1 LALLCC
7 PFAEDYSILTIAEVI
22 WQHVLKLM
30 YLSARTTPS
39 ILIVLQFWFCAAIAA
54 PHSPATPSSDVIEI
68 QSVAVNGKS
77 IPLTGKTR
85 INTGPAPQNITF
97 TFGQATNATRAP
109 IRVRYK
115 LEGYDNGW
123 HEGGGEMFLMLRF
136 YNDAGDAIGQ
146 KGFPV
151 NGDSAGWSGDLKT
164 STFSHR
170 RETVVVPPKA
180 ANFWIV
186 MSSAGPPQTVGIY
199 VVDHLVVSKLADS
212 GPASVLLQAAL
223 DSTTPFD
230 PTNQAPLGWTR
241 DGIHPSMAKIIDLEP
256 DLTAKALAIV
266 DDDPESHAEWHT
278 TREYA
283 PAVKPGD
290 RLDVEWNEVFTMG
303 VGNGHEAHYE
313 KLASGEYQFR
323 VAEVTALGAP
333 TGIEASIA
341 IKVPVPLWEVPWFW
355 AAVIAFFVAA
365 LMGVG
370 RYAAWREMRR
380 EFARIESQRALEQ
393 ERLRIAHDIHDDL
406 GARLTQISLA
416 SAMAQD
422 SPGVSSA
429 ARSEFDRISQMA
441 RDTVSALY
449 ETVWAV
455 NPENDNLDALG
466 NYLCQM
472 VHQLCE
478 QAKLSCRLRV
488 PELPRDVQVASQLR
502 HNVILAVKEAINN
515 IIKHASATEVAF
527 QVTFEGDVLTI
538 SIYDNGSGFDTANRV
553 MGNGNGLANMKQRL
567 AAIGGR
573 CNIESSAGQGTTIL
587 MHVTAMLA
595 DFQGEK
601 HSSREAGI

>member
-1 LALLCC
+1 MRLSR
-7 PFAEDYSILTIAEVI
+7 FTTIAI
-22 WQHVLKLM
+22 GLG
-30 YLSARTTPS
+30 
-39 ILIVLQFWFCAAIAA
+39 LQFWFSVASAA
-54 PHSPATPSSDVIEI
+54 PHSPAAHTADAIEI
-68 QSVAVNGKS
+68 QSVTVNGKS
-77 IPLTGKTR
+77 LLLAGKTK
-85 INTGPAPQNITF
+85 IHAGPAPQNITF
-97 TFGQATNATRAP
+97 TFGQATNSTRAP

-136 YNDAGDAIGQ
+136 YNEAGDAIGA

-170 RETVVVPPKA
+170 RETVVAPPKA

-212 GPASVLLQAAL
+212 GPASVLLQAAF
-223 DSTTPFD
+223 DHTTKFD
-230 PTNQAPLGWTR
+230 PTNQVPLGWTR

-256 DLTAKALAIV
+256 DRTAKALAIV

-278 TREYA
+278 IREYA
-283 PAVKPGD
+283 PGVKPGD

-303 VGNGHEAHYE
+303 VGNGHDAHYD
-313 KLASGEYQFR
+313 KLSPGTYQFR

-333 TGIEASIA
+333 TGNEATIS

-355 AAVIAFFVAA
+355 AAAIAFFVAVI
-365 LMGVG
+365 MGIG
-370 RYAAWREMRR
+370 RYASWRDMRQ
-380 EFARIESQRALEQ
+380 ELARIESQRALEQ

-416 SAMAQD
+416 SAMAHD
-422 SPGVSSA
+422 TAGLSTA
-429 ARSEFDRISQMA
+429 ARSEFNRISEMA

-478 QAKLSCRLRV
+478 QAKLSCRLHV

-527 QVTFEGDVLTI
+527 HVTFERDDLTI
-538 SIYDNGSGFDTANRV
+538 SISDNGNGFNPVKNGA
-553 MGNGNGLANMKQRL
+553 GNGLANMKQRL
-567 AAIGGR
+567 EAIGGH
-573 CNIESSAGQGTTIL
+573 CNIESLAGKGTTIL
-587 MHVTAMLA
+587 MHVSAKQAERRTV
-595 DFQGEK
+595 EK
-601 HSSREAGI
+601 VSGNPS

>member
-1 LALLCC
+1 MRPITSTA
-7 PFAEDYSILTIAEVI
+7 FSI
-22 WQHVLKLM
+22 
-30 YLSARTTPS
+30 S
-39 ILIVLQFWFCAAIAA
+39 IVLPCWLCVANGA
-54 PHSPATPSSDVIEI
+54 PHSAAAPSTDVVEI
-68 QSVAVNGKS
+68 QSVAVNGKP
-77 IPLTGKTR
+77 IPLAGKTK
-85 INTGPAPQNITF
+85 INSGPAPQNISF
-97 TFGQATNATRAP
+97 TFGQATNSTRAP

-115 LEGYDNGW
+115 LEGYDSAW

-146 KGFPV
+146 KSFLV
-151 NGDSAGWSGDLKT
+151 NGDSAGWNGEMKT

-170 RETVVVPPKA
+170 RETVVVPPRA

-186 MSSAGPPQTVGIY
+186 MSSAGPPATVGLY
-199 VVDHLVVSKLADS
+199 VVDHLVVSKLGDS
-212 GPASVLLQAAL
+212 GPASVLLQAVF
-223 DSTTPFD
+223 DHTTRFD

-256 DLTAKALAIV
+256 DRTAKALAIL

-278 TREYA
+278 IREFA

-313 KLASGEYQFR
+313 RLPPGDYQFR
-323 VAEVTALGAP
+323 VTEVTALGAL
-333 TGIEASIA
+333 TGIEALIG
-341 IKVPVPLWEVPWFW
+341 IKVPLPLWEMPWFW
-355 AAVIAFFVAA
+355 AAAIAFFIAA
-365 LMGVG
+365 LMGMS
-370 RYAAWREMRR
+370 RYVTWTKMRQ
-380 EFARIESQRALEQ
+380 ELARVENQRALEQ

-416 SAMAQD
+416 SAMAHD
-422 SPGVSSA
+422 SPGLPSG

-488 PELPRDVQVASQLR
+488 PELPRHVQVASQLR

-515 IIKHASATEVAF
+515 IIKHASASEVAF
-527 QVTFEGDVLTI
+527 QVIFEGDVLNI
-538 SIYDNGSGFDTANRV
+538 SISDNGSGFNTTDHI
-553 MGNGNGLANMKQRL
+553 MGNGLANMKQRL
-567 AAIGGR
+567 EAIGGR
-573 CNIESSAGQGTTIL
+573 CNIESSAGKGTTIL
-587 MHVTAMLA
+587 MHVAARPLEA
-595 DFQGEK
+595 RQERQ
-601 HSSREAGI
+601 SSHGASV